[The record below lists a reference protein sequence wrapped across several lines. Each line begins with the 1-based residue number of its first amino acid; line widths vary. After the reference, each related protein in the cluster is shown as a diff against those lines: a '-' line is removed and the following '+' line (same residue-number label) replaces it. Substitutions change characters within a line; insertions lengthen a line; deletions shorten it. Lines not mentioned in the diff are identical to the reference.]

1 MIEGQPVAPDLFTW
15 PSAAPRLIAGR
26 HRETGKLAF
35 PLPSGPD
42 SADYDTV
49 TLSPEGTLWSY
60 TIQRFPPKSPPY
72 KGDDNPKTFQPYAVG
87 YVELPG
93 EIIVESRLKTDSFA
107 GLKVGLPMRLVITAF
122 GARSADGT
130 DLLTYAFEPA

>member
-1 MIEGQPVAPDLFTW
+1 MIAGTPVAPDLFTW
-15 PSAAPRLIAGR
+15 PSEAPRLIAGR
-26 HRETGKLAF
+26 HRETGALTF
-35 PLPSGPD
+35 PLPTGPERATYEAVEL
-42 SADYDTV
+42 SAQ
-49 TLSPEGTLWSY
+49 GTLWSY

-93 EIIVESRLKTDSFA
+93 EIIVEARLKTDSFA
-107 GLKVGLPMRLVITAF
+107 GLRVGLPMRLVITPF
-122 GARSADGT
+122 GAKGADGQ